1 MTISKVEY
9 GEQEIAKPS
18 NRKISAILLL
28 GGFQVFDKQGNNIT
42 GEFTPTLKL
51 LFLFLLLNSI
61 KGGKGTTSQRL
72 EETFWFDMSKTS
84 AANNRRVNIRK
95 LRLILETV
103 GEVQIVNKNDYWY
116 IDMGEDTLC
125 DYHQVCQILNA
136 FEFYN
141 SSNKEM
147 IEIGRAHV

>member
-1 MTISKVEY
+1 
-9 GEQEIAKPS
+9 
-18 NRKISAILLL
+18 
-28 GGFQVFDKQGNNIT
+28 
-42 GEFTPTLKL
+42 
-51 LFLFLLLNSI
+51 
-61 KGGKGTTSQRL
+61 
-72 EETFWFDMSKTS
+72 MSKTS

-116 IDMGEDTLC
+116 IDMGKDTLC

-147 IEIGRAHV
+147 IVNFVELASLGVLLPNVSTGMGG

>member
-1 MTISKVEY
+1 MIS
-9 GEQEIAKPS
+9 
-18 NRKISAILLL
+18 
-28 GGFQVFDKQGNNIT
+28 QVF
-42 GEFTPTLKL
+42 
-51 LFLFLLLNSI
+51 S
-61 KGGKGTTSQRL
+61 RL
-72 EETFWFDMSKTS
+72 W
-84 AANNRRVNIRK
+84 VNIRK

-116 IDMGEDTLC
+116 IDMGKDTLC

-147 IEIGRAHV
+147 IVNFVELASLGVTAFAGFFPACSIR